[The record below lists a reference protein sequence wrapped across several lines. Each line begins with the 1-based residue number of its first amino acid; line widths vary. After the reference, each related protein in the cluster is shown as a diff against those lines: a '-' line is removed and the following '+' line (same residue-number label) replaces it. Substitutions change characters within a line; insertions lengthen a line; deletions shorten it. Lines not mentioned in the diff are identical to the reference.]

1 MIILKYF
8 LHNFHVIL
16 ISIYDLDLYYGR
28 IGNMRN
34 QNARLIQILT
44 DIKHEML
51 TRVLINYE

>member
-8 LHNFHVIL
+8 SYNFYKIL
-16 ISIYDLDLYYGR
+16 ISIPDFDLYYGK
-28 IGNMRN
+28 IGNVRS

-44 DIKHEML
+44 DIKHEIL